1 MRRAAVVA
9 LLVPLLVAVPA
20 RAREVAFT
28 LQIDAPLL
36 EAALRREVG
45 LGRGPTVLWG
55 AADGCRF
62 LLLHDLRLVP
72 ADAALR
78 LTAHGTGQVGLDLAA
93 FCFLP
98 FTWEGTMV
106 ATGAPRVDADWQ
118 LRLGDLHTELLDH
131 EGRSTF
137 VGRRLWGFAQGDV
150 EDALARFRF
159 DLGPPIAE
167 TRALIRASAPADRAA
182 PVLAALDTL
191 RPRGVRV
198 EAEGVAVQVALD
210 VEDAAPAPPSPE
222 PALSPEER
230 ARWEEALDRWD
241 AFLVFVVKDLGG
253 LDDTPALRDALF
265 DLLMRSRHELVG
277 VLAVGP
283 LPGADPVRGL
293 FLDAWNRLRPIVREA
308 ALAGRLEA
316 HALRYLAFLTAGDA
330 LAALDAA
337 APGLGL
343 EISADG
349 LRRLARI
356 LEPDV
361 RGDPLT
367 LGDAPDP
374 ALRKLFGFVEPES
387 SPPGVG
393 EPPPE
398 GELPPDDTVTPPTD
412 ATTTTVPEATDTPAA
427 GAATTTTAGGD
438 GATTT
443 LAETPAPTT
452 TSTAAPVSTTLPPT
466 TTTTLPPDVS
476 WWPFGAAAWAAAM
489 PSPAALPDIA
499 RTLDRWVP
507 EPLDQPRYRD
517 LVSQLLDL
525 TARDAGER
533 GGVDSAH
540 RTLFRHIV
548 RTTAWQESCWRQF
561 WRRGGRV
568 TFVRSETDD
577 VGIMQVNRRV
587 WRGFFDVRK
596 LEWDIVYNASAGA
609 EILAQLLTRYGVRE
623 MDATDRHPARA
634 VYSAYNGGPAAYTRY
649 RRAKVRDR
657 DRKVDGAFWRK
668 FQETA
673 AGRELE
679 QVLCEPL
686 SGS

>member
-1 MRRAAVVA
+1 MRRAVAALLLLSVA
-9 LLVPLLVAVPA
+9 LLAAPA
-20 RAREVAFT
+20 GATRVEFT
-28 LQIDAPLL
+28 LRIDTPLL

-45 LGRGPTVLWG
+45 LGDGPTVLWG
-55 AADGCRF
+55 AADSCRF
-62 LLLHDLRLVP
+62 LLLHDLRLAP

-78 LTAHGTGQVGLDLAA
+78 LTASGTGQVGLDLAA

-106 ATGAPRVDADWQ
+106 ATGVPAVGADWQ
-118 LRLGDLHTELLDH
+118 LHLERLTSELLDRD
-131 EGRSTF
+131 GRSTF
-137 VGRRLWGFAQGDV
+137 VGRRLWGLAAADV
-150 EDALARFRF
+150 EEMLARFRF

-167 TRALIRASAPADRAA
+167 ARALIRASAPPDRAA
-182 PVLAALDTL
+182 PVLAALETL
-191 RPRGVRV
+191 RPIDVRV
-198 EAEGVAVQVALD
+198 EEDGVAVGVALD
-210 VEDAAPAPPSPE
+210 VEEAAPAPAEPE
-222 PALSPEER
+222 PALTPEER
-230 ARWEEALDRWD
+230 ARWEEALDQWD
-241 AFLVFVVKDLGG
+241 AFLVFVVKDIGG
-253 LDDTPALRDALF
+253 LDDAPALRDALF
-265 DLLMRSRHELVG
+265 DVLMRSRHELVA

-361 RGDPLT
+361 RGDPIAPS
-367 LGDAPDP
+367 DAPDP
-374 ALRKLFGFVEPES
+374 ALRALFGFPEPES

-393 EPPPE
+393 EPPPPDQ
-398 GELPPDDTVTPPTD
+398 LPHDEPPPGTTVPDAD
-412 ATTTTVPEATDTPAA
+412 TTTTTTTAA
-427 GAATTTTAGGD
+427 EAATTTTTD
-438 GATTT
+438 
-443 LAETPAPTT
+443 
-452 TSTAAPVSTTLPPT
+452 TAAPPASSLPPT
-466 TTTTLPPDVS
+466 TTTTLPPDATTS
-476 WWPFGAAAWAAAM
+476 WWPFGAVAWAAAM
-489 PSPAALPDIA
+489 PPPADLLPELA

-507 EPLDQPRYRD
+507 EPADQLRYRD
-517 LVSQLLDL
+517 LVSQLLDI
-525 TARDAGER
+525 TAHDAAER
-533 GGVDSAH
+533 GGVERGH
-540 RTLFRHIV
+540 RTLFRQVV

-561 WRRGGRV
+561 WLRNGRV
-568 TFVRSETDD
+568 TYVRSSTDD
-577 VGIMQVNRRV
+577 VGLMQVNRRV

-609 EILAQLLTRYGVRE
+609 EILAQLLTRYGVKEMGQQGRE
-623 MDATDRHPARA
+623 PARA

-649 RRAKVRDR
+649 RRAKARKRDR
-657 DRKVDGAFWRK
+657 EVDAEFWRK

-673 AGRELE
+673 AGRELD

>member
-1 MRRAAVVA
+1 MRRLAAFLAV
-9 LLVPLLVAVPA
+9 LLSLLATA
-20 RAREVAFT
+20 AAAKEVAFT
-28 LQIDAPLL
+28 LRVDTALL
-36 EAALRREVG
+36 EAALRREIG
-45 LGRGPTVLWG
+45 LGEGPTVLWG

-62 LLLHDLRLVP
+62 LVLRDLHLVP
-72 ADAALR
+72 ADGALR
-78 LTAHGTGQVGLDLAA
+78 CTASGTGQVGIDLAS

-98 FTWEGTMV
+98 FTWDGTMV
-106 ATGAPRVDADWQ
+106 ATGVPAVGNDWQ
-118 LRLGDLHTELLDH
+118 LRLRELHSELLDH
-131 EGRSTF
+131 EGQSTF
-137 VGRRLWGFAQGDV
+137 VGRRLWSLAAEDV
-150 EDALARFRF
+150 EESLAGFRF

-167 TRALIRASAPADRAA
+167 AEALIRASAPPDRVD
-182 PVLAALDTL
+182 PVLKALATL
-191 RPRGVRV
+191 RPLGTSV
-198 EAEGVAVQVALD
+198 EADGVAVRVALD
-210 VEDAAPAPPSPE
+210 VADVAPAPATPE
-222 PALSPEER
+222 PALTPEER

-241 AFLVFVVKDLGG
+241 AFLVFVVKDLGA

-265 DLLMRSRHELVG
+265 DLLMRSRHELVA
-277 VLAVGP
+277 VLAAGP

-293 FLDAWNRLRPIVREA
+293 FLDAWGRLRPIVRDA

-330 LAALDAA
+330 LAALDEA

-361 RGDPLT
+361 GGDPIAPS
-367 LGDAPDP
+367 DAPDP
-374 ALRKLFGFVEPES
+374 ALRALFGFAEPEA

-393 EPPPE
+393 EPPA
-398 GELPPDDTVTPPTD
+398 D
-412 ATTTTVPEATDTPAA
+412 AALDEAPAA
-427 GAATTTTAGGD
+427 ETMTTTTTTAPAGETTPST
-438 GATTT
+438 ATPSG
-443 LAETPAPTT
+443 EPTT
-452 TSTAAPVSTTLPPT
+452 TSTVAAPPAT
-466 TTTTLPPDVS
+466 TTTTLPAATS
-476 WWPFGAAAWAAAM
+476 WWSFGAEAWAAAM
-489 PSPAALPDIA
+489 PSDPALPDLA

-507 EPLDQPRYRD
+507 EPADQLRYRD
-517 LVSQLLDL
+517 LVSQLLDI

-533 GGVDSAH
+533 GGVDATH

-561 WRRGGRV
+561 WIRNGRV
-568 TFVRSETDD
+568 TFVRSATDD

-609 EILAQLLTRYGVRE
+609 EILANLLTRYGVKE
-623 MDATDRHPARA
+623 MGHKDRQPARA

-649 RRAKVRDR
+649 RRPKVRAI
-657 DRKVDGAFWRK
+657 DRKVDTAFWKK

-673 AGRELE
+673 AGRELD